1 VKSKFDC
8 SKAYLSGLE
17 EKYGYKTKINLIL
30 KARDSEDGNLNYGG
44 EDFEM
49 EIF

>member
-1 VKSKFDC
+1 
-8 SKAYLSGLE
+8 
-17 EKYGYKTKINLIL
+17 LIL
-30 KARDSEDGNLNYGG
+30 KARDSEDRNLNYGG